1 MSKVRKIAKEIEV
14 MDGDFSGFSKR
25 LQNLAQQYQL
35 DALNQI
41 ILN

>member
-14 MDGDFSGFSKR
+14 MEGGFGGFSKR
-25 LQNLAQQYQL
+25 FQNLAQQYQL